1 MSRGV
6 GAVGKFVREFPMYIR
21 PFVPFPLN
29 KLIPFRLAEPV
40 LFREQ
45 QRYSVSAGSGSV
57 MLIE

>member
-1 MSRGV
+1 
-6 GAVGKFVREFPMYIR
+6 MYIR

-45 QRYSVSAGSGSV
+45 QRYSVSADSGSV